1 MWPFKRKDKQEAS
14 EEVPAE
20 IQEYYESER
29 KERGG
34 MAWLLAL
41 ATLAATV
48 LLALG
53 LFFGGRFVYRKFIQS
68 PQNETAVQ
76 QQTAEDDSSE
86 QEQAPEPEGTVQAP
100 NGQTDSPTDPGQL
113 PSGPSESQ
121 QPGAPN
127 VAGNQTPTTPT
138 TGAGGESLP
147 RTGPD
152 DNL

>member
-29 KERGG
+29 KERSG

-53 LFFGGRFVYRKFIQS
+53 LFFGGRLAYRKFIQS

-76 QQTAEDDSSE
+76 QQTAEEDSSE
-86 QEQAPEPEGTVQAP
+86 QGTVQAP
-100 NGQTDSPTDPGQL
+100 DGGQTDTQTTPGES
-113 PSGPSESQ
+113 PSGATEP
-121 QPGAPN
+121 QPTAPN

-138 TGAGGESLP
+138 TGADSESLP
-147 RTGPD
+147 RTGPN